1 MAIGAGCFGSIFRG
15 SGNQKIQ
22 CGRLV
27 KWNFTMM
34 MVRSLLLLP
43 LFTWFNFYKTT
54 TLKLLHLMSGWL
66 PIGCS
71 DSWENKIRI
80 RLFAIHFIL
89 FSASCG
95 LAGRGRNIRRKSSQ
109 KGGGNY
115 SRKNR
120 YSSSWCV
127 DWILWA
133 GCELTG
139 YDDRTRFESSEWM
152 RGWRIASL
160 KLELERVL
168 NVTNSRQS
176 SGQRWWFVRT
186 GRKRLLRGELN
197 WKGDL
202 FNSLIFYLFVEGGAG
217 WRAFPTV
224 IILKIGTFSVK
235 IFIDWWN
242 PQMEDH

>member
-1 MAIGAGCFGSIFRG
+1 MKEDKEERGNGEIMAIGAGCFGSIFRG

-43 LFTWFNFYKTT
+43 LCTWFNFDKTT

-115 SRKNR
+115 SRKIVIR
-120 YSSSWCV
+120 PH
-127 DWILWA
+127 DAWI
-133 GCELTG
+133 GF
-139 YDDRTRFESSEWM
+139 Y
-152 RGWRIASL
+152 
-160 KLELERVL
+160 
-168 NVTNSRQS
+168 
-176 SGQRWWFVRT
+176 GQAV
-186 GRKRLLRGELN
+186 N
-197 WKGDL
+197 
-202 FNSLIFYLFVEGGAG
+202 
-217 WRAFPTV
+217 
-224 IILKIGTFSVK
+224 
-235 IFIDWWN
+235 
-242 PQMEDH
+242 